1 MAEAKASISKAWV
14 IGLIQLA
21 FVIGIISIALVLS
34 SRLNSGGTSEPVDLS
49 ELEATNGV
57 SVRLVSPKAQPY
69 TPRLNLNG
77 TVEAQ
82 AEVSVSPQ
90 VTGEISRVGEAF
102 KPGSFLPKGT
112 LLFAIDRS
120 DFELAVDRA
129 EAEIAAAK
137 SDLAQLEAE
146 ALLAREEWNE
156 LFPGR
161 EITDLAARVPQINA
175 AKARLLSAQANKRT
189 AQLSLQ
195 RTEVRA
201 PFDARVLSTALDR
214 GQIVSPGQ
222 AVGRLV
228 SLDSIEVIVP
238 VSADQLSTLS
248 PIEGRTVVL
257 QPRGKDENLKGEVVR
272 IDATLDAR
280 TRLSRLYVAPERS
293 ADLTIGDFVDVL
305 IEAEPIDNARQIP
318 ASALFAQNKVW
329 VVEDNALVSRTVSV
343 LSDGEGGLTIAGIDI
358 GDGIVALPP
367 SDASEGMSV
376 RIRESDSSATGGA
389 DNADQ

>member
-1 MAEAKASISKAWV
+1 MAEAKPRISKAWV

-21 FVIGIISIALVLS
+21 FVIGIISIALILS

-49 ELEATNGV
+49 ELQVTDGI
-57 SVRLVSPKAQPY
+57 SVRVVSPDPRSY
-69 TPRLNLNG
+69 TPRLRLNG
-77 TVEAQ
+77 TVQAQ

-90 VTGEISRVGEAF
+90 VSGEISRVGAAF
-102 KPGSFLPKGT
+102 KPGSLLPEGT

-129 EAEIAAAK
+129 QAEIAAAK

-161 EITDLAARVPQINA
+161 EITDLAARVPQIDA
-175 AKARLLSAQANKRT
+175 AKARLLSAEANKRT

-195 RTEVRA
+195 RTEVHA

-222 AVGRLV
+222 IVGRLV

-238 VSADQLSTLS
+238 ASADQLNILA
-248 PIEGRTVVL
+248 PIEGRTVIL
-257 QPRGKDENLKGEVVR
+257 EPRGKDKNLTGEVVR

-280 TRLSRLYVAPERS
+280 TRLSRLYVAPELS
-293 ADLTIGDFVDVL
+293 ADLTIGDFVDVT
-305 IEAEPIDNARQIP
+305 IQSEPIDDALLIP

-329 VVEDNALVSRTVSV
+329 VVEGDVLVSRIVSV
-343 LSDGEGGLTIAGIDI
+343 LSDDDNGLTIAGIDI

-367 SDASEGMSV
+367 SDAFEGMSV
-376 RIRESDSSATGGA
+376 RIREADTEAAGGD
-389 DNADQ
+389 DNAAR